1 MNEIGNM
8 VEGLRNDIVSVKVP
22 LFERIGGDAIMKRA
36 VERFY

>member
-1 MNEIGNM
+1 MTEIGNM

-22 LFERIGGDAIMKRA
+22 LYERIGGEPVMKRA

>member
-22 LFERIGGDAIMKRA
+22 LFQRIGGDPVMKRA